1 MKGTLTMYHLIKVEN
16 NITKIHGVFDRVSEA
31 IDFYY
36 RFRRQFGYMEVVDT
50 SDNNKVLATLSSK

>member
-1 MKGTLTMYHLIKVEN
+1 MYHLINVEN
-16 NITKIHGVFDRVSEA
+16 NVTKVHGVFNRVSEA

-36 RFRRQFGYMEVVDT
+36 RNRKHFGYMEVVDT

>member
-1 MKGTLTMYHLIKVEN
+1 MYHLVKIEN
-16 NITKIHGVFDRVSEA
+16 NKVIIHGVFNRVSDG

-36 RFRRQFGYMEVVDT
+36 RFRRQFGYMEIVDT